1 MTKLKLFTLSTAV
14 AATLVGS
21 LALAHNGFFA
31 DGSPVGSMYKGMMAM
46 HGDDYSAEMM
56 AEHHK
61 DGMSDMHGDD
71 YSAEMMAAHHKDGMS
86 DMHGDD
92 YSAEMMAAHHKDGMS
107 DMHGDDYSAEMM
119 AAHHKD
125 GMMAMHAKGHDMS
138 LPDFTEL
145 SGKLNLNN
153 TQQALLSAM
162 LTAHQV
168 MHDGQNSD
176 DSSMHHDEMMADMP
190 EHQAQMQAHQE
201 LFDQLWASFTTEQQA
216 IWTAEMGAC
225 HSAKN

>member
-1 MTKLKLFTLSTAV
+1 
-14 AATLVGS
+14 
-21 LALAHNGFFA
+21 
-31 DGSPVGSMYKGMMAM
+31 
-46 HGDDYSAEMM
+46 
-56 AEHHK
+56 
-61 DGMSDMHGDD
+61 
-71 YSAEMMAAHHKDGMS
+71 
-86 DMHGDD
+86 
-92 YSAEMMAAHHKDGMS
+92 
-107 DMHGDDYSAEMM
+107 MHGDDYSAEMM

-190 EHQAQMQAHQE
+190 EHQAQMHAHQE

-225 HSAKN
+225 HNAKN

>member
-1 MTKLKLFTLSTAV
+1 MTKLKLFTLSTVV

-56 AEHHK
+56 A
-61 DGMSDMHGDD
+61 
-71 YSAEMMAAHHKDGMS
+71 AHHKN
-86 DMHGDD
+86 
-92 YSAEMMAAHHKDGMS
+92 GMS